1 MSSRKTAPKSPALS
15 APRYINREV
24 SWLDFNTRVLEEAGD
39 DSNPL
44 LERLK
49 FVAITANN
57 LDEFFMV
64 RMGSLHLLLSEG
76 STRKDPSGL
85 SPAQQL
91 EQATGR
97 ARALVE
103 AQTRCF
109 REAIEPRLQLVG
121 IVRITPESANAE
133 QRQQLARY
141 FREELASVLTPAAV
155 QLRGPRPHYA
165 QLTLHLLIRLR
176 SAAPAPGKRP
186 QPRLAV
192 LPVMG
197 RIDRFIA
204 LRVEEGYGY
213 MLVEDVI
220 AMHIQELFPEDD
232 VLEVL
237 PFRITRNADMA
248 VSEDGALD
256 LVTQMSAVL
265 HERKISACVRIE
277 FPASATRVAE
287 QQLAR
292 IFKAGPEA
300 LYRVNG
306 PLDLSAYFQLAG
318 LPGYE
323 HLREPEWKPVPPP
336 DLDLSKSLFE
346 QIAAKPRLLH
356 HPYESFD
363 PVLTLIEQA
372 ADDPQVI
379 AIKQILYR
387 TSKKSP
393 IVSALMRAAARGK
406 TVTVIV
412 ELKARFDEA
421 RNIEWA
427 RAMEEAGV
435 QVIYGVKGFKT
446 HAKLL
451 IVVRREPDGIRRY
464 LHFGTGNY
472 NEGTAKLYTDVSYLT
487 CDPDLGAD
495 AGLFFNTITGFS
507 QPQTFRRIAAAPLT
521 IRDTLHQH
529 IESEIERAHQ
539 GEPARIIAKL
549 NSLTDPGMI
558 RALYGASAAGVKI
571 DLIIRGI
578 CCLLPGVK
586 GLSENI
592 RVISIIDRFLEHSR
606 IIWFRHGGDPR
617 VFISSADWMTRN
629 LDKRV
634 ELMTPVD
641 APALCESLETILNTA
656 LCDTLKSR
664 ELRKDGQYHRLK
676 PGPGEIPV
684 RSQETLYQH
693 AVATTRGVARAKRT
707 TFEPHRPRKGKKG

>member
-1 MSSRKTAPKSPALS
+1 MSSPRKSVRL
-15 APRYINREV
+15 INREI

-39 DSNPL
+39 ESVPL

-49 FVAITANN
+49 FIAITGNN

-64 RMGSLHLLLSEG
+64 RMGSLHLLLSEN
-76 STRKDPSGL
+76 TLKKDAGGL
-85 SPAQQL
+85 TPGKQL
-91 EQATGR
+91 EQATAK
-97 ARALVE
+97 ARTLVE

-109 REAIEPRLQLVG
+109 REEIEPRLQLEG

-133 QRQQLARY
+133 QRRQLADY
-141 FREELASVLTPAAV
+141 FHEELASVLTPAAV
-155 QLRGPRPHYA
+155 DLSGPKPQYA
-165 QLTLHLLIRLR
+165 NLKLHLLIRLK
-176 SAAPAPGKRP
+176 SAPPPPGKRP
-186 QPRLAV
+186 RPRLAI
-192 LPVMG
+192 LPLMG
-197 RIDRFIA
+197 QIDRFIS
-204 LRVEEGYGY
+204 LRVEQGYGY

-220 AMHIQELFPEDD
+220 AMHIQEFFPNDD

-256 LVTQMSAVL
+256 LVTEMSAIL

-292 IFKAGPEA
+292 IFHTGPEA

-306 PLDLSAYFQLAG
+306 PLDLSAYFALAG
-318 LPGYE
+318 LPGYD
-323 HLREPEWKPVPPP
+323 HLREPDWKPVLPP
-336 DLDLSKSLFE
+336 DLDLAKPLFD

-356 HPYESFD
+356 HPYETFD
-363 PVLTLIEQA
+363 PVVTLIDQA

-387 TSKKSP
+387 TSRKSP
-393 IVSALMRAAARGK
+393 IVAALMRAAGHGK

-451 IVVRREPDGIRRY
+451 IIVRREPDGIRRY
-464 LHFGTGNY
+464 MHFGTGNY
-472 NEGTAKLYTDVSYLT
+472 NEGTAKLYTDVSYFT

-521 IRDTLHQH
+521 IRETLYQN
-529 IESEIERAHQ
+529 IESEIERARQ

-549 NSLTDPGMI
+549 NSLTDPGII
-558 RALYGASAAGVKI
+558 RALYNASNAGVII

-586 GLSENI
+586 GMSENI

-641 APALCESLETILNTA
+641 DPTLCETLESILHTA
-656 LCDTLKSR
+656 LRDTRKAR
-664 ELRKDGQYHRLK
+664 ELRKDGHYHRLRAL
-676 PGPGEIPV
+676 PGEEAL
-684 RSQETLYQH
+684 RSQEILYQQ
-693 AVATTRGVARAKRT
+693 AASGTRGAARAKRT
-707 TFEPHRPRKGKKG
+707 TFEPHRPRKRKKR

>member
-1 MSSRKTAPKSPALS
+1 MSPSRTKPERTPAVF
-15 APRYINREV
+15 INREM
-24 SWLDFNTRVLEEAGD
+24 SWLDFNTRVLEEARD
-39 DSNPL
+39 ESNPL

-64 RMGSLHLLLSEG
+64 RMGSLHLLLSEK
-76 STRKDPSGL
+76 SVKKDITGL
-85 SPAQQL
+85 TPAQQL
-91 EQATGR
+91 LQATTK

-103 AQTRCF
+103 AQTQCF
-109 REAIEPRLQLVG
+109 REEIEPRLQLEG
-121 IVRITPESANAE
+121 IVRVTPETANAE

-155 QLRGPRPHYA
+155 SLSGPRPQYA
-165 QLTLHLLIRLR
+165 NLKLHLLIRLK
-176 SAAPAPGKRP
+176 SAPPAPGKRP
-186 QPRLAV
+186 RPRAAI
-192 LPVMG
+192 LPLMG
-197 RIDRFIA
+197 TIDRFIS
-204 LRVEEGYGY
+204 LRVEQGFGY

-220 AMHIQELFPEDD
+220 AMHIHEFFPDD
-232 VLEVL
+232 EVLEVL

-256 LVTQMSAVL
+256 LVTEMSAVL
-265 HERKISACVRIE
+265 HERKVSACVRVE
-277 FPASATRVAE
+277 LPAHATRIAE

-292 IFKAGPEA
+292 IFHTPPEA

-306 PLDLSAYFQLAG
+306 PLDLSSYFALAT
-318 LPGYE
+318 LPGYDT
-323 HLREPEWKPVPPP
+323 LREPDWKPVLPP
-336 DLDLSKSLFE
+336 DLDPAKPLFE

-363 PVLTLIEQA
+363 PVVALLEQA

-387 TSKKSP
+387 TSRKSP
-393 IVSALMRAAARGK
+393 IVAALMRAAEHGK

-427 RAMEEAGV
+427 RTMEEAGV

-451 IVVRREPDGIRRY
+451 IIVRREPDGIRRY
-464 LHFGTGNY
+464 MHFGTGNY
-472 NEGTAKLYTDVSYLT
+472 NEGTARLYTDVSCLT

-521 IRDTLHQH
+521 LRDTLTLH
-529 IESEIERAHQ
+529 IESETERARQ
-539 GEPARIIAKL
+539 GEPARIIAKI
-549 NSLTDPGMI
+549 NSLTDPAII
-558 RALYGASAAGVKI
+558 RALYTASQAGVKI
-571 DLIIRGI
+571 DLIVRGI

-586 GLSENI
+586 GMSEHI
-592 RVISIIDRFLEHSR
+592 RVLSIVDRFLEHSR

-617 VFISSADWMTRN
+617 AFISSADWMTRN

-634 ELMTPVD
+634 ELLTPVD
-641 APALCESLETILNTA
+641 DPALCESLETILHTA
-656 LCDTLKSR
+656 LQDTVKAR
-664 ELRKDGQYHRLK
+664 ELRKDGTYHRLA
-676 PGPGEIPV
+676 PAPGESPL
-684 RSQETLYQH
+684 RSQEHLYRL
-693 AVATTRGVARAKRT
+693 ATAGTRGAARAKRT
-707 TFEPHRPRKGKKG
+707 TFEPHRPRKRKK